1 MPTNTSLTINSTQ
14 NGKKVTDKI
23 SYVNPNIT
31 TQQAL
36 DLAQAINNLTNNA
49 YVSTTRQDTI
59 DLDGSGGKPELTFV
73 SFCSGKKIDGSG
85 GVAYRNFDF
94 NEEHPSIT
102 FQVSEISTNQNKIGF
117 TFTCSQGCY
126 WDFPT
131 FNVEGSDLVPSWNN
145 KTIYPTDPFRTSTS
159 ISFDKVEPCVI
170 TFDIEIEETPSHQG
184 AFLPLTINIV
194 ADQEP

>member
-59 DLDGSGGKPELTFV
+59 DLDGSGGKPALTFTAY
-73 SFCSGKKIDGSG
+73 CAGKKTDGSG
-85 GVAYRNFDF
+85 GAAYRNFDCS
-94 NEEHPSIT
+94 EEHPSVT
-102 FQVSEISTNQNKIGF
+102 FQVSEISTNSNSIAF
-117 TFTCSQGCY
+117 SLEPSMGCY
-126 WDFPT
+126 WGFPT
-131 FNVEGSDLVPSWNN
+131 LNVTGSDLVPSWNN
-145 KTIYPTDPFRTSTS
+145 KTIYVDYPKRTSTR

-170 TFDIEIEETPSHQG
+170 TFDIELEETPSHQG